1 MAAKKST
8 ATSHTTAPAKA
19 EPVVV
24 KTKPVVAAPAAKAAV
39 VAAPVVKSPVAVA
52 PVVTA
57 PAAKAPVVAPPV
69 AKAPVAAAPVSK
81 APATAPVA
89 KAPVVA
95 APVVAA
101 PIAKEPVAAASV
113 AAPIEDVVGVSPV
126 LETLK
131 TNMAELPASISDVV
145 TKIEKTIETTKTEA
159 KNHMSQT
166 IKSAEDLVAFN
177 QGNVE
182 AFMKSSQIWATG
194 LQDLGKLF
202 AANAQAQIDESVA
215 TVKALSS
222 VKSLKEAVD
231 LQSSLAKSTVEKLV
245 AETGKLSDASL
256 KLAEQALAPLT
267 ARVTLAAEKFGK
279 VA

>member
-8 ATSHTTAPAKA
+8 SSDPIKPET
-19 EPVVV
+19 V
-24 KTKPVVAAPAAKAAV
+24 KTK
-39 VAAPVVKSPVAVA
+39 
-52 PVVTA
+52 VVTA
-57 PAAKAPVVAPPV
+57 APV
-69 AKAPVAAAPVSK
+69 AKAPVAAAPVAK
-81 APATAPVA
+81 APAAKALAAAAPVA
-89 KAPVVA
+89 KTPTAAATVAKPPVVDAPVA
-95 APVVAA
+95 AE
-101 PIAKEPVAAASV
+101 PIAAAPVAAAPV
-113 AAPIEDVVGVSPV
+113 AEAPIAAAPAAAAPVEAPIEDVVAVSPV

-131 TNMAELPASISDVV
+131 TNMTELPASISDVV
-145 TKIEKTIETTKTEA
+145 TKIEKSIETTKTEV

-215 TVKALSS
+215 TVKALTS

-245 AETGKLSDASL
+245 AESGKLSDASL
-256 KLAEQALAPLT
+256 KLAEQAMAPLT

>member
-8 ATSHTTAPAKA
+8 TTFRTTPPAKA
-19 EPVVV
+19 EVAAVQ
-24 KTKPVVAAPAAKAAV
+24 TKPAAPAPIVKASVVAAPAAA
-39 VAAPVVKSPVAVA
+39 
-52 PVVTA
+52 
-57 PAAKAPVVAPPV
+57 
-69 AKAPVAAAPVSK
+69 
-81 APATAPVA
+81 APVA

-95 APVVAA
+95 APV
-101 PIAKEPVAAASV
+101 AKAPVAAAPVAKASV
-113 AAPIEDVVGVSPV
+113 AAVHAAEPVAKATIAVAAAAAAPVKAPIEDVVGISPV

-131 TNMAELPASISDVV
+131 TNMTELPASISGVV
-145 TKIEKTIETTKTEA
+145 TKIEKSIETTKTEV

-166 IKSAEDLVAFN
+166 IKSTEDLVAFN

-202 AANAQAQIDESVA
+202 AANAQAQIEESVD
-215 TVKALSS
+215 TVKALTS